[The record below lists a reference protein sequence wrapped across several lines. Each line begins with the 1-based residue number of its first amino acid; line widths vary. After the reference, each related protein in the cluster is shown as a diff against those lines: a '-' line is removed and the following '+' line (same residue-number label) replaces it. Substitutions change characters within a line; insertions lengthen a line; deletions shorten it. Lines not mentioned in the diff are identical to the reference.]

1 MDGELG
7 DDHVSGG
14 AGNDTLLGGDGADDL
29 DGGDGNDLIYG
40 GPGDEGLEK
49 DPDGKG
55 SITGD
60 AGNDI
65 MVPGPGRDFVYGEE
79 GDNVIIARND
89 GVKDEFYCSLL
100 NDTAQPEGI
109 LVFIDARDGLDDIRR
124 CKVTVMTEAEV
135 AAAYP
140 TVDVSLI

>member
-1 MDGELG
+1 MAL
-7 DDHVSGG
+7 
-14 AGNDTLLGGDGADDL
+14 GADDM

-60 AGNDI
+60 AGDDI

-79 GDNVIIARND
+79 GQNVIIARND
-89 GVKDEFYCSLL
+89 GVQDEFFCALKVG
-100 NDTAQPEGI
+100 TETGI
-109 LVFIDARDGLDDIRR
+109 LIYIDSTAI
-124 CKVTVMTEAEV
+124 
-135 AAAYP
+135 P
-140 TVDVSLI
+140 